1 LVWGKFMIKFRCH
14 NCDKKI
20 GVPENYATKMIK
32 CPQCANPTIVPGVIY
47 EEPAIE
53 QIPLADE
60 STSASEDQSRQDGF
74 PTLTPQTEQDDWTDD
89 MFETAPE
96 AEAEAVDQERNCP
109 QCGTE
114 VPDDSEFCVNCGREV
129 PLPKTTE
136 NDNLPQKKGLI
147 GAMPAGKSFGIDVL
161 RLMSPV
167 RSLDDGISFFFL
179 VILSAFVGIDFF
191 GPSFYGGVFIT
202 IARLMILGIIY
213 TFLFD
218 VLLVTA
224 NGDDELPKFEMPT
237 SSWDLVRPYF
247 QMIVSYF
254 YALLPFIAC
263 FIIGIWSVIAAADSM
278 NESDFLDVP
287 VGQQYEMLDPG
298 NEPIDTEEFHS
309 DMEEPVRENEI
320 LQDDSEVF
328 YEEPDDSVFENDE
341 SYGSNNIIKQN
352 LDKFATAA
360 FGFFALTIFLFFAGL
375 FFWPMIVMNIVLGDR
390 FVINPAKVAMNVLRT
405 FMPYLICCIAMYLTF
420 LMFYLTNVTFAIK
433 ELSGDS
439 LAPLLGAITAIIGG
453 LCVQIYN
460 MRLLGLLY
468 RYYGEKLDW

>member
-1 LVWGKFMIKFRCH
+1 
-14 NCDKKI
+14 
-20 GVPENYATKMIK
+20 
-32 CPQCANPTIVPGVIY
+32 
-47 EEPAIE
+47 
-53 QIPLADE
+53 
-60 STSASEDQSRQDGF
+60 
-74 PTLTPQTEQDDWTDD
+74 
-89 MFETAPE
+89 
-96 AEAEAVDQERNCP
+96 
-109 QCGTE
+109 
-114 VPDDSEFCVNCGREV
+114 
-129 PLPKTTE
+129 
-136 NDNLPQKKGLI
+136 
-147 GAMPAGKSFGIDVL
+147 
-161 RLMSPV
+161 
-167 RSLDDGISFFFL
+167 
-179 VILSAFVGIDFF
+179 
-191 GPSFYGGVFIT
+191 
-202 IARLMILGIIY
+202 
-213 TFLFD
+213 
-218 VLLVTA
+218 
-224 NGDDELPKFEMPT
+224 MPT

-298 NEPIDTEEFHS
+298 NEPIDTEEFYS

-341 SYGSNNIIKQN
+341 SYGSDNIIKQN

-390 FVINPAKVAMNVLRT
+390 FVINPAKVVMNVLRT